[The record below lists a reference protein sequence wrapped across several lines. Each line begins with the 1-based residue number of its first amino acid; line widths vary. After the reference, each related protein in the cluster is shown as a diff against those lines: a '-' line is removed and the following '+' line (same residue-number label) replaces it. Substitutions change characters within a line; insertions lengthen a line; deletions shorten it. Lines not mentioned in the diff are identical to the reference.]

1 MNEQFPKFVI
11 VPYEKLDE
19 LLHKV
24 DTLTESISSMKMDK
38 GVLGDYISEKEARE
52 ILSKATTWFWNKRQ
66 SGELTGRKAGN
77 KWYYKR
83 SDSQKFIENGQR
95 I

>member
-11 VPYEKLDE
+11 VPYDKLDE

-24 DTLTESISSMKMDK
+24 ETLNESIASMKMDK

-52 ILSKATTWFWNKRQ
+52 ILSKEIQYSKIILKTILN
-66 SGELTGRKAGN
+66 
-77 KWYYKR
+77 
-83 SDSQKFIENGQR
+83 
-95 I
+95 